1 MLFLFYVQGVNG
13 SGKHNNWS
21 IATDDGTNLLNVKQL
36 QARTGESFFLRFVYT
51 LGIICVGIFV
61 LNQHFQKLPLPSN
74 SITTTTT
81 TTANS
86 EIFPV
91 IMAALVKAV
100 YQHGDLMRMA
110 VATPGNDFRLGACEA
125 PPALVSTHLGDDMT
139 AFLEGYISKSC
150 VLGVLIFTCTR

>member
-1 MLFLFYVQGVNG
+1 M
-13 SGKHNNWS
+13 SGFSSLINTSHS
-21 IATDDGTNLLNVKQL
+21 
-36 QARTGESFFLRFVYT
+36 
-51 LGIICVGIFV
+51 C
-61 LNQHFQKLPLPSN
+61 HLPST

-81 TTANS
+81 TTHAANS

-150 VLGVLIFTCTR
+150 LLCVLIFLC